1 MLTST
6 GGKEVDHQE
15 WVCDR
20 HVTRTERICRE
31 QLGAL
36 VFLWG
41 LCCKFLMIDKT
52 DYFKVTFKV
61 GEEFKLLSHPFLK
74 CEQESVMSIVLFKTV
89 AQN

>member
-6 GGKEVDHQE
+6 GGKEVDHQKR
-15 WVCDR
+15 VCDR
-20 HVTRTERICRE
+20 LVTRMERICRE

-41 LCCKFLMIDKT
+41 LCCKFLMVNKT
-52 DYFKVTFKV
+52 YYFKVAFKV

-74 CEQESVMSIVLFKTV
+74 CEQDSVISIVPFKTV